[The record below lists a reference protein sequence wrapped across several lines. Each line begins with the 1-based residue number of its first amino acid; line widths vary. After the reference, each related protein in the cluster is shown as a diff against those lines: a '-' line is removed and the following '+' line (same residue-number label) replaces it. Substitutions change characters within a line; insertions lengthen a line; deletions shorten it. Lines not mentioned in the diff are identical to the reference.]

1 MRQDL
6 NATDLLRWFYPEEG
20 KASEFGREITIQVTE
35 QCNLSCTYC
44 YQTCKS
50 PLRMPLEVGKA
61 IVDLLFKMYD
71 EDKPD
76 GFINKKTKQIIL
88 SYIGGEPMLEIDL
101 MEQITDYFWSTA
113 IKRKHPWAKNFMVSI
128 ASNGTIYFNDKVQ
141 HFLNKY
147 RSHMSF
153 SVSIDG
159 TKEMHDA
166 CRIFPDG
173 SGSFDLAKAAQDDYI
188 KRYSDSLG
196 TKATIARANLPY
208 LCDIVK
214 YYDTQGFSLIHA
226 NCVYEEEWNPED
238 GSLLYQQLK
247 QAADYILSLDHELR
261 LAFFEENFFHPK
273 PETDL
278 QNWCGG
284 TGLMLAFD
292 PKGDAFPCIRY
303 MHSSLNDDQPPIR
316 IGNCWD
322 GLYYDEETKK
332 NKELL
337 EKIDRRTQSTDECF
351 YCPIAEGCSW
361 CSGWNYQ
368 LYGTPDCRCTRICDM
383 HKARSL
389 ANVYFWNKKYI
400 KEGEDKV
407 FKRYLSDEESLK
419 YISQEELNMLNE
431 LENKSRV

>member
-1 MRQDL
+1 MKKDL
-6 NATDLLRWFYPEEG
+6 NSTDWLRTLYPEEG
-20 KASEFGREITIQVTE
+20 KATEFGREVTIQLTE
-35 QCNLSCTYC
+35 QCNLRCTYC

-50 PLRMPLEVGKA
+50 SERMTSEIGKA
-61 IVDLLFKMYD
+61 IIDLLFKMYD

-76 GFINKKTKQIIL
+76 AFINKNTKELVL
-88 SYIGGEPMLEIDL
+88 SYIGGEPMLEVDL
-101 MEQITDYFWSTA
+101 MEEITDYFWHTA
-113 IKRKHPWAKNFMVSI
+113 IKKHHPWAETFMVSI

-141 HFLNKY
+141 RFLNKY

-166 CRIFPDG
+166 CRVFPDG
-173 SGSFDLAKAAQDDYI
+173 SGSFDLAKAAQDDFV
-188 KRYSDSLG
+188 KRYHNSIG

-214 YYDTQGFSLIHA
+214 YYDSQGFSQIHA
-226 NCVYEEEWNPED
+226 NCVYEEEWNSED
-238 GSLLYQQLK
+238 GALLYQQLK
-247 QAADYILSLDHELR
+247 QAADYILALDHELE
-261 LAFFEENFFHPK
+261 LSFFEENFFHLK
-273 PETDL
+273 QENDL

-303 MHSSLNDDQPPIR
+303 MHSSLNDDQPPLR
-316 IGNCWD
+316 IGDCWN
-322 GLYYDEETKK
+322 GLYYNEETKK
-332 NKELL
+332 IGEMLK
-337 EKIDRRTQSTDECF
+337 KIDRRTQSTDECF

-368 LYGTPDCRCTRICDM
+368 LYGTPDHRCTRICDM

-400 KEGEDKV
+400 KEKENKI